1 MRNEIVHNLNK
12 NRFSPDKHLS
22 IKIWHLMYVWAKIA
36 ASPRLGS
43 IEANF
48 SRSWHDLDRTF
59 TLASV
64 FRVAAE
70 ETLDTICLANLAVL
84 VVVSKLLFNFS
95 FLEDGSR
102 WG

>member
-1 MRNEIVHNLNK
+1 
-12 NRFSPDKHLS
+12 
-22 IKIWHLMYVWAKIA
+22 MYVWAKIA

-84 VVVSKLLFNFS
+84 VVSKLLFNFS